1 MLKLPSRKFILQ
13 LHQILGLLTGLV
25 VFIVSV
31 TGCLWVFKDEI
42 ESLYKKP
49 FEIKVENSDIITVTK
64 ARELAKEVF
73 PDKHVH
79 GTIYGKPD
87 EALEVIFY
95 ELEPEF
101 YQSVFL
107 NPYTG
112 EVLDTEDHFS
122 GFFAFVLKGHVRLW
136 LPPEIGEL
144 VVSVSVLLFMLILV
158 SGLILWWPKK
168 RKNLKQRLKFDWKPT
183 TKWKRKNFDLHSVL
197 GFYVYTL
204 GFILAFTGSVMAFD
218 WFYSSVYKGIGG
230 EKVATFYIP
239 NNLQNSPK
247 KLQTDEVPID
257 RLIHNLREEAPEAF
271 NYEIHYPFADSVSI
285 YVEVAK
291 SAGLYYEND
300 YRFFD
305 QNTLEEIET
314 RGIYGKYE
322 DAKFADKLMRM
333 NYDIH
338 IGAIGGILGKII
350 AFLSSLVVASLPV
363 TGILLWYGRKYK
375 KSKTPKR
382 YTPSNATI

>member
-1 MLKLPSRKFILQ
+1 MLNLPSRKFILQ

-25 VFIVSV
+25 VFIVSI

-49 FEIKVENSDIITVTK
+49 FEIKVENTDIITVTK

-112 EVLDTEDHFS
+112 EVLGIKDHFS

-168 RKNLKQRLKFDWKPT
+168 GKNLKQRLKFDWKPT
-183 TKWKRKNFDLHSVL
+183 TKWKRKNFDLHAVL
-197 GFYVYTL
+197 GFYVYIL
-204 GFILAFTGSVMAFD
+204 GFILAFTGSIMAFD
-218 WFYSSVYKGIGG
+218 WMYSSVYKGIGG
-230 EKVATFYIP
+230 EKTAMFYIP
-239 NNLQNSPK
+239 NNKTEKDLAEMNVP
-247 KLQTDEVPID
+247 PID
-257 RLIHNLREEAPEAF
+257 RLISRLRTDDPTAL
-271 NYEIHYPFADSVSI
+271 NYEIHYPYADSISI

-291 SAGLYYEND
+291 TDGLYYEND

-305 QNTLEEIET
+305 QSTLEEIET
-314 RGIYGKYE
+314 KGIYGKYE
-322 DAKFADKLMRM
+322 NAKFADKLIRM

-338 IGAIGGILGKII
+338 VGAIGGIFGKII

-382 YTPSNATI
+382 YTPSKATI